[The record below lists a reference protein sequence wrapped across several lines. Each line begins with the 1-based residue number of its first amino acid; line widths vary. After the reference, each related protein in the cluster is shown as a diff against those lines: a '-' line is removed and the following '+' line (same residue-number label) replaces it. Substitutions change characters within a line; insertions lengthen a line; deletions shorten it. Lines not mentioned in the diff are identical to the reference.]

1 MAIAVIASQQA
12 ITASPISAATVAL
25 LSMLTGYHLSLLDI
39 LMISIPST
47 IVGVLLGALYSLRV
61 GRDLE
66 VDPEYLR
73 RLEAGEFDEAVKG
86 AEALKSPW
94 KAAVSVG
101 IFVLATVL
109 IVLFGSI
116 EELRRNGDTMLQMP
130 SVIEILML
138 SAAALILVDYPYER
152 DQGSAGIGLSAGM
165 RRWWRFSVSPG
176 WAIRFSTAI

>member
-1 MAIAVIASQQA
+1 MAPVFFG
-12 ITASPISAATVAL
+12 SALNNFGVRESVSYT
-25 LSMLTGYHLSLLDI
+25 HLD
-39 LMISIPST
+39 
-47 IVGVLLGALYSLRV
+47 VYKRQLYSLRV
-61 GRDLE
+61 GKDLE

-130 SVIEILML
+130 SVIEILM
-138 SAAALILVDYPYER
+138 
-152 DQGSAGIGLSAGM
+152 
-165 RRWWRFSVSPG
+165 SVSYTHLDVYK
-176 WAIRFSTAI
+176 RQ